1 MPQISLLYV
10 IFATL
15 LKMYEFFLI
24 YARKTAIII
33 QKSASFPEKHF
44 GFAEVSRFPTFDI
57 CIFVFLKNLYND
69 IIYIIIYIILIIR
82 FLLIYTILF
91 LLALFLYHIT
101 SKT

>member
-44 GFAEVSRFPTFDI
+44 GFAEVSLRNTFGFAEVSHFPTFPLLTS
-57 CIFVFLKNLYND
+57 VFLY
-69 IIYIIIYIILIIR
+69 
-82 FLLIYTILF
+82 F
-91 LLALFLYHIT
+91 
-101 SKT
+101 